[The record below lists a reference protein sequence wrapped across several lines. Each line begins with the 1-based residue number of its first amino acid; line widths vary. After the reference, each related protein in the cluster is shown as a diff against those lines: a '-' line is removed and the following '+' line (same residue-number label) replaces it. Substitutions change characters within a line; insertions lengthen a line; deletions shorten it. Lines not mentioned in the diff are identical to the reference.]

1 MNHEFKATVI
11 SIKIWGNTVKWNKII
26 KIEPNGNSRCE
37 KSIWNEECNK
47 YYK

>member
-1 MNHEFKATVI
+1 MREHI
-11 SIKIWGNTVKWNKII
+11 LVKWNKII
-26 KIEPNGNSRCE
+26 KIEPNGNIRYE